1 MVKVRER
8 KRLSL
13 GEPGLDAMIGGGLI
27 EGTVTLVSGA
37 PGVGKTTLGM
47 QFLNTGIQA
56 GEAGL
61 MVTFEEFPASLI
73 RDASG
78 LGWDLQKLQ
87 KEGLL
92 RLIFTSPQVF
102 LNSMQSPESPL
113 SETIRGLAPTR
124 AVIDSAT
131 HFKRLSEDPIK
142 LRDIYN
148 TLVNALKR
156 EGITTLLLDED
167 ANISKPK
174 DGRMPVL
181 PFVVDS
187 VVLMR
192 YVEVDSAMSRA
203 MTVLKMRG
211 SNHEKD
217 IRPYQIQKG
226 GLKLLPPF
234 KDIQGILSGVTH
246 RVK

>member
-1 MVKVRER
+1 
-8 KRLSL
+8 L
-13 GEPGLDAMIGGGLI
+13 GGGVSD
-27 EGTVTLVSGA
+27 GPFTLVRGA
-37 PGVGKTTLGM
+37 RGFGNTTLGL
-47 QFLNTGIQA
+47 QYLNHGIQA

-73 RDASG
+73 RDANG

-87 KEGLL
+87 KDGLL

-102 LNSMQSPESPL
+102 LTSLQSPESPL

-131 HFKRLSEDPIK
+131 HFKRIAEDPIK
-142 LRDIYN
+142 LRDVYN
-148 TLVNALKR
+148 MLVNALKR
-156 EGITTLLLDED
+156 EGLTTLLLDED

-174 DGRMPVL
+174 DGRMPAL

-192 YVEVDSAMSRA
+192 YIEVDSAMSRA
-203 MTVLKMRG
+203 LTILKMRG

-217 IRPYQIQKG
+217 IRPYQIKKG
-226 GLKLLPPF
+226 GLKLMPPF
-234 KDIQGILSGVTH
+234 KDIQGLLSGVTH
-246 RVK
+246 RVR